1 MAHNRL
7 AGGYIAR
14 RPHRLGRFAQLD
26 EVPVATGEVVPQGK
40 VKVIQHLE
48 GGIIDAIHVR
58 DGDTV
63 KEGSPLMQLNLAS
76 SGTNREEL
84 QVRLGEQ
91 ILLRARHDAEAIR
104 KKLVFPKGPDKRRPK
119 LVSAQ
124 RHSYNARRNELDS
137 KLRRSRQQ

>member
-1 MAHNRL
+1 MMDRLDALVAHHPLPTWRIIAWPVVILL
-7 AGGYIAR
+7 AVLIVWT
-14 RPHRLGRFAQLD
+14 RFAKLD
-26 EVPVATGEVVPQGK
+26 EVSVATGEVVPQGK

-84 QVRLGEQ
+84 QVRLDG
-91 ILLRARHDAEAIR
+91 
-104 KKLVFPKGPDKRRPK
+104 
-119 LVSAQ
+119 
-124 RHSYNARRNELDS
+124 
-137 KLRRSRQQ
+137 